1 MLDERWDPIVEEI
14 GDALA
19 KMLAVESSGDRVRR
33 AEEVHGGIDP
43 ALEAQIAGFG
53 LHDLEGGADLFA
65 RIAFELG
72 RALASTAY
80 VETMPVLA
88 LTGRPGISLGLSG
101 PVPAASASV
110 AVCDGDEVRVEPLN
124 GDARRT
130 TAGDPLVSHVATGKG
145 EVIGDGLMA
154 DRLQRFA
161 DLVDAAR
168 LIGAAQAL
176 LRYGVDYAGQRE
188 QFGRV
193 IGSYQGV
200 AHRLA
205 RVAGDLDA
213 AELLVRKAAFAADPA
228 IGGDGAPPRHFA
240 IMVRAKAVQAARL
253 AATSVHQIFG
263 GNGFAMEYDVQL
275 YSRRIRNWS
284 MRGRRSGPDLADLGR
299 MMLDPARRDAVR
311 LLWNHETGVP
321 IPRWAVEADAVQK
334 CNAQ

>member
-1 MLDERWDPIVEEI
+1 MLDERWDPTVEEI
-14 GDALA
+14 GEALA

-33 AEEVHGGIDP
+33 AEEDQGGVDP
-43 ALEAQIAGFG
+43 ALEEQIAAFG
-53 LHDLEGGADLFA
+53 LHELEGGADLFA

-80 VETMPVLA
+80 VETMAMLA
-88 LTGRPGISLGLSG
+88 LAGRPGVSLGLSG
-101 PVPAASASV
+101 PVPATNGRV
-110 AVCDGDEVRVEPLN
+110 AICDGDIVRIEALN
-124 GDARRT
+124 GAARRT
-130 TAGDPLVSHVATGKG
+130 TAGDALVSHIATGEG
-145 EVIGDGLMA
+145 EVIGDAVLA

-168 LIGAAQAL
+168 LVGAAQAL

-188 QFGRV
+188 QFGRA

-213 AELLVRKAAFAADPA
+213 AELLIRKAAFAASPA

-240 IMVRAKAVQAARL
+240 IMVRAKAVQAARF

-263 GNGFAMEYDVQL
+263 GNGFAMDYDVQL
-275 YSRRIRNWS
+275 YSRRIRSWS
-284 MRGRRSGPDLADLGR
+284 MRGRRSGSDLADLGR
-299 MMLDPARRDAVR
+299 MVLDPVRRDAMQ
-311 LLWNHETGVP
+311 LLWHHEKGVP
-321 IPRWAVEADAVQK
+321 IPRWAAEADADAV
-334 CNAQ
+334 

>member
-1 MLDERWDPIVEEI
+1 MLDERWDPTVEEI
-14 GDALA
+14 GEALA

-33 AEEVHGGIDP
+33 AEEVHGGFDP
-43 ALEAQIAGFG
+43 ALEEQIAAFG
-53 LHDLEGGADLFA
+53 LHDLEGEADLFA

-88 LTGRPGISLGLSG
+88 LAGRFGVSLGLSG
-101 PVPAASASV
+101 PVPATNGRV
-110 AVCDGDEVRVEPLN
+110 AICDGDIVRIETLN
-124 GDARRT
+124 GVARRT
-130 TAGDPLVSHVATGKG
+130 TAGDVLVAHNVTAEG
-145 EVIGDGLMA
+145 EVIGDALLA

-168 LIGAAQAL
+168 LVGAAQAL

-188 QFGRV
+188 QFGRA

-213 AELLVRKAAFAADPA
+213 AELLIRKAAFAAGPA

-240 IMVRAKAVQAARL
+240 IMVRAQAVQAARF

-284 MRGRRSGPDLADLGR
+284 MRGRRSGSDLADLGR
-299 MMLDPARRDAVR
+299 MVLDPARRDAMQ
-311 LLWNHETGVP
+311 LLWHHEKGVP
-321 IPRWAVEADAVQK
+321 IPRWAAEADAI
-334 CNAQ
+334 